1 MDQEFSR
8 TAPSGETFV
17 ITKHE
22 DDGVYH
28 ISENLCKVNPNYQ
41 LPTNKTILESEY
53 IFKDDLIDYLQ
64 SLSLFDL
71 FSDIF
76 IQNNESSKSK
86 TSSFG
91 SPNSGLTM
99 EFTTSSDAV
108 TFTTKQKQALEFF
121 LQRVLAPTNNSDS
134 SRGKELHAKKDHA
147 KVILQNVFQDFK
159 NIYPNEVLNL
169 KIPIDENGSTALHWL
184 GSLANSNL
192 IREIV
197 QYQKETSAMSSAG
210 PNGKVKI
217 EMDISLGDAMGES
230 ALVKAVKT
238 VNNYENGTFEGLLEV
253 LYPSL
258 NLLDNQKKT
267 ILHHIILQSGKQ
279 GCAIAAKYYL
289 DIFMAWVVKPGGV
302 EVDGHTVT
310 LQWFINNVLN
320 AQDVEGD
327 TCLSLASRLGNVA
340 FVNLL
345 LDYGADPAIANNS
358 GLKPLD
364 YGATLRTNDQ
374 QKFPNGITDQTNS
387 CDIKFE
393 NASSNGSLRVPFDL
407 PNNAP
412 MMDHMAKLIE
422 SINATYKEELTSFNN
437 EMEELQKNIHIKN
450 VELNTVRHKIYQYQ
464 ALKDE
469 YSKLQEQITSLKSG
483 IRDQKKLFQVLSQ
496 DFPEL
501 LEETGGSGSLE
512 PEESNS
518 AQGTQEIPD
527 YDEFGNS
534 RSASTDG
541 VVKNSESLNSDD
553 NKDEKH
559 TNGSGEEEEEKEEE
573 ETFDADEPFKI
584 DFVYSYLSDK
594 LENEFNGDIDKMEQS
609 IDIQQLVEHF
619 METET
624 TSDEAQSNIEDLPSL
639 SELQFRLKMY
649 EENEVGLD
657 RFYKQV
663 QEEQENLE
671 SKFKRVLSLCLKVD
685 ESKVDSMLDGLLE
698 AISNEDLEN
707 LALDDVQS
715 FLKQNET
722 MIT

>member
-1 MDQEFSR
+1 MDQEFTR
-8 TAPSGETFV
+8 TAPSGESFV
-17 ITKHE
+17 ITKRE
-22 DDGVYH
+22 KDGLYH
-28 ISENLCKVNPNYQ
+28 ISENLCKINPNYQ
-41 LPTNKTILESEY
+41 LSTNKTISESEY
-53 IFKDDLIDYLQ
+53 IFKHDLINYLQ
-64 SLSLFDL
+64 SLNLFNL

-76 IQNNESSKSK
+76 TPSDEHGKTKSSSL
-86 TSSFG
+86 G
-91 SPNSGLTM
+91 SPHSGLTM
-99 EFTTSSDAV
+99 QFTTSSDAV

-121 LQRVLAPTNNSDS
+121 LQRVLAPTNNNDS
-134 SRGKELHAKKDHA
+134 SYNQDSHTKKDQA
-147 KVILQNVFQDFK
+147 KVILHNVFQDFK
-159 NIYPNEVLNL
+159 NVYPNEVLNL
-169 KIPIDENGSTALHWL
+169 RIPIDENGSTALHWL

-192 IREIV
+192 IKEIV
-197 QYQKETSAMSSAG
+197 HYQKDTAEMPSVG
-210 PNGKVKI
+210 PNGKVQI
-217 EMDISLGDAMGES
+217 EMDISLGDSMGES

-279 GCAIAAKYYL
+279 GCAVAAKYYL

-327 TCLSLASRLGNVA
+327 TCLNLASRLGNVA
-340 FVNLL
+340 FVNVL

-364 YGATLRTNDQ
+364 YGATLNTSNQESTADSVRDQ
-374 QKFPNGITDQTNS
+374 
-387 CDIKFE
+387 E
-393 NASSNGSLRVPFDL
+393 NAFNIKIENGVSNSSLRVPFEL

-412 MMDHMAKLIE
+412 MMDHMATLIE
-422 SINATYKEELTSFNN
+422 SINATYKEELAAFND
-437 EMEELQKNIHIKN
+437 EMIELQENIKGKN
-450 VELNTVRHKIYQYQ
+450 VELNAVRQKIYQYQ
-464 ALKDE
+464 TLKDD
-469 YSKLQEQITSLKSG
+469 YSKLQEQINSLKSG

-496 DFPEL
+496 DIPEL
-501 LEETGGSGSLE
+501 LEESGGSGSVE

-518 AQGTQEIPD
+518 AQATQEIPD
-527 YDEFGNS
+527 YDEFGHS
-534 RSASTDG
+534 RSGSNDG
-541 VVKNSESLNSDD
+541 VVKNSENFNSDD
-553 NKDEKH
+553 NNDSHSE
-559 TNGSGEEEEEKEEE
+559 GDGEEGEI
-573 ETFDADEPFKI
+573 FDADEPFKI
-584 DFVYSYLSDK
+584 DFVYSYLNER
-594 LENEFNGDIDKMEQS
+594 LEKEFNGDIEKMEES
-609 IDIQQLVEHF
+609 IDIQQLVDHF
-619 METET
+619 MEAET
-624 TSDEAQSNIEDLPSL
+624 TGDEAQSNIDNLPSL

-649 EENEVGLD
+649 EENEVGLNQ
-657 RFYKQV
+657 FFKQV

-715 FLKQNET
+715 FLKQNDT